1 MNLFD
6 KYKII
11 KGASLGVVYEID
23 GCDFSRRHNMN
34 LLARKNDRFKEANYR
49 KAQYHTCEYKGE
61 RYV

>member
-1 MNLFD
+1 MNLFE

-34 LLARKNDRFKEANYR
+34 LLVRKNDKFKKSNNETTKYR
-49 KAQYHTCEYKGE
+49 TCDYKGE